1 MKSIKSTLLAMAV
14 GTIGFAA
21 LSISADESVER
32 NVMVQIH
39 KLSDSNS
46 KVDLN
51 VDGNAEVFSLP
62 DLEVGETKEITTEA
76 GNLVSVT
83 KTESG
88 VTVNIN
94 GKEVNLPRIGGD
106 MSAHFLKDAVPLH
119 TKVKRNGIQVIGDL
133 TDEQIAI
140 VRDAFLAAGVD
151 KEVNFTKGHE
161 MQFISINGDDN
172 KHYEFEF
179 DGDANSWTSE
189 DGKHIQVIKMGDGN
203 GEGKLHLESKVLII
217 EESEEGN
224 N

>member
-1 MKSIKSTLLAMAV
+1 MKSIKSTILAIAV
-14 GTIGFAA
+14 GTIGFAT
-21 LSISADESVER
+21 LSISANESEER
-32 NVMVQIH
+32 NVMVQVH

-46 KVDLN
+46 KVDLK
-51 VDGNAEVFSLP
+51 VDGNTEVFSLP

-88 VTVNIN
+88 VTVTVN

-106 MSAHFLKDAVPLH
+106 MSAHFLKDSVPLH
-119 TKVKRNGIQVIGDL
+119 TKVQKGIQVIGDL

-140 VRDAFLAAGVD
+140 VRDGFLAAGVD
-151 KEVNFTKGHE
+151 KEISFTKGHE
-161 MQFISINGDDN
+161 MRFISINGDDHKN
-172 KHYEFEF
+172 YEFEF
-179 DGDANSWTSE
+179 DGDVNSWTSE
-189 DGKHIQVIKMGDGN
+189 DGKHIKVIKMGDSE
-203 GEGKLHLESKVLII
+203 GEIHLESKVLII